1 MKLHVKSAS
10 FSTVNGQTS
19 QFSFFFHIFDDK
31 NFIPKYLDDAL
42 ADSVLTSRTSRRL
55 LEEKAPV
62 NDFGRTILSETIGN
76 GVISLL

>member
-1 MKLHVKSAS
+1 MSKALRFLQLTAKHHN
-10 FSTVNGQTS
+10 FP
-19 QFSFFFHIFDDK
+19 FFFHIFDDK